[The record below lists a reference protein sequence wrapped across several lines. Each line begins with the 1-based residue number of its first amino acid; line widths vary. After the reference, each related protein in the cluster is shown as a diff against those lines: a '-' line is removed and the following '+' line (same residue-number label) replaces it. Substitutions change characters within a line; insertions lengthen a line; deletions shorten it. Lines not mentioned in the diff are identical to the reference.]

1 MSKIDIYNKFTPSTV
16 IFWETFT
23 DWKPI
28 QIKKAILFYKNAA
41 NRMSTYPNKE
51 QRDDIVRD
59 IFKKIENMPNLIH
72 YMPNM
77 LPFENMRT
85 TSMEDKL
92 SQFVTSHS
100 RDSVKGCRCYYDLDT
115 YASPLSIN
123 GKTINRI
130 YFPVAST
137 VAYVQF
143 NNYTESI
150 RFRDLSINFQRL
162 ICAYIFDTEFE
173 ED

>member
-1 MSKIDIYNKFTPSTV
+1 MSKIDIYNKFTPNTV

-28 QIKKAILFYKNAA
+28 QIKKAILLYKDAV
-41 NRMSTYPNKE
+41 NRIPIYPNKE

-72 YMPNM
+72 YKPSV
-77 LPFENMRT
+77 LPFENMPT
-85 TSMEDKL
+85 ASMENKL
-92 SQFVTSHS
+92 SQFVASHS
-100 RDSVKGCRCYYDLDT
+100 RGIVKGCGCYYDLST

-130 YFPVAST
+130 YFPVASK

-150 RFRDLSINFQRL
+150 RFRDLGINFQRL